1 MASSKRDMW
10 VDNVKVIA
18 CILVV
23 LGHFFQS
30 MVKANLMADSFAYN
44 LFEDTIYYFHV
55 PLFFICSGYLYQK
68 YSIVNN
74 LKTWKISVLKKLIAL
89 GIPYFVFSFA
99 TWTLKKIFA
108 SSVNTEIGGLFDTL
122 FKHPTSPYWYLYILF
137 ILFVITWTSKSDK
150 QQYLMLAIAVCMKL
164 AHTFGMNT
172 GFYFIDNTLANCVW
186 FVIGMTMAYGVIKMT
201 NALMSIILF
210 AIFLLGSIL
219 AELEYIHF
227 KTQGFLLTLVACF
240 SVISLIYYLYKD
252 GIQNKQ
258 MAFIAKY
265 TMPIFLM
272 HTLFAAPFRSVL
284 LKIGVNNLIIHI
296 VLGLL
301 VSFVCPVI
309 AMIIMEKLKPLDF
322 LVYPNRYIKVGKKKE

>member
-1 MASSKRDMW
+1 MASSKRDIW

-99 TWTLKKIFA
+99 TWALKKIFA

-122 FKHPTSPYWYLYILF
+122 FKHPASPYWYLYILF

-164 AHTFGMNT
+164 VYTFGMNT
-172 GFYFIDNTLANCVW
+172 GLYFIDNTLANCVW